1 MTQFLISHE
10 HTLTCMYTITI
21 LNACFLE
28 SIRKLYFNHTEKR
41 SGCTALDGI
50 KFNYYTYYVLIV
62 FLAVYDKKKKQK
74 GQHWELDLL
83 KNKTKNILEAA
94 QSQICRHACNIKRM

>member
-1 MTQFLISHE
+1 MTQFLISRE

-62 FLAVYDKKKKQK
+62 FLAVYDKKKTERPTLGTRLVKKQNQK
-74 GQHWELDLL
+74 HPGSCTIPDWQTCL
-83 KNKTKNILEAA
+83 
-94 QSQICRHACNIKRM
+94 